1 MNAPVST
8 SLLQSLWQLM
18 LPTLVTA
25 AALYAYDRWQVQ
37 PALKLAVVDVGEVYR
52 SKEAE
57 FTRLLT
63 RAGSDEERQQAL
75 EVARHFAQR
84 LPQALDELG
93 RECGC
98 LVMIRSAVVAPSS
111 HTVDLTGRLQAML
124 ERP

>member
-1 MNAPVST
+1 MLLA
-8 SLLQSLWQLM
+8 SL
-18 LPTLVTA
+18 LVTA
-25 AALYAYDRWQVQ
+25 GALYAYDRWQVQ

-63 RAGSDEERQQAL
+63 HASSDEERQQAL

-98 LVMIRSAVVAPSS
+98 LVMIRSAVVAPSPR
-111 HTVDLTGRLQAML
+111 TVDLTGRLQAML